1 MTVSIIVAVKGDNPY
16 LRECIEACLKL
27 DYSDF
32 EILVLP
38 DKELI
43 LDYPKT
49 KVIPTGEVTPPIKR
63 DMALEP
69 ARGEILAFLDDDAY
83 PVKDWLTKALSY
95 FSDPRIAAVGGPAIT
110 PESDDLW
117 QKASGRVYS
126 SWAMAGEH
134 RYRYIP
140 GEKREVEDY
149 PSCNFLVRK
158 SAMRGIGGF
167 NTKFWPGEDT
177 FFCLKIIRDLK
188 KKIIYTPEALVY
200 HHRRRLFKGHLKQI
214 ANYGLH
220 RGYFAKR
227 FPETSCKLAYFLPS
241 LWVIGL
247 LIGALFPLIPALKLA
262 YLSVIISYL
271 ALVFISSISS
281 GLGYRKPNHGPLASG
296 LGYGCGYRKP
306 HHSLLAYRKPNHG
319 PLASGFRLTLL
330 VFWGII
336 FSHIVYGIY
345 FIKGLFSKKLQ
356 EE

>member
-27 DYSDF
+27 DYPDF

-38 DKELI
+38 DKELN

-63 DMALEP
+63 DMALD
-69 ARGEILAFLDDDAY
+69 AAQGEILAFLDDDAY
-83 PVKDWLTKALSY
+83 PLKDWLTKALSY
-95 FSDPRIAAVGGPAIT
+95 FSDPEIAAVGGPAVT

-117 QKASGRVYS
+117 QKASGLVYS
-126 SWAMAGEH
+126 SWVMAGEH

-140 GEKREVEDY
+140 GEKREVDDY

-158 SAMRGIGGF
+158 SAMRRIGGF

-188 KKIIYTPEALVY
+188 KKIIYAPEALVY

-220 RGYFAKR
+220 RGYFVKR
-227 FPETSCKLAYFLPS
+227 FPETSFKFTYFLPS
-241 LWVIGL
+241 FFVLGL
-247 LIGALFPLIPALKLA
+247 FFGRVVSLLNPALIYPYFLL
-262 YLSVIISYL
+262 LSFYFISV
-271 ALVFISSISS
+271 LVFTIKGNLFQIS
-281 GLGYRKPNHGPLASG
+281 PPLAGGVRGGGVS
-296 LGYGCGYRKP
+296 RVF
-306 HHSLLAYRKPNHG
+306 SATWM
-319 PLASGFRLTLL
+319 AVAVEGFRLIFL

-336 FSHIVYGIY
+336 ISHIVYGIY
-345 FIKGLFSKKLQ
+345 FIKGILSRRLK

>member
-1 MTVSIIVAVKGDNPY
+1 MRQS
-16 LRECIEACLKL
+16 
-27 DYSDF
+27 
-32 EILVLP
+32 
-38 DKELI
+38 
-43 LDYPKT
+43 
-49 KVIPTGEVTPPIKR
+49 TGEFIVCHSRESGIRIIWIILRSGLSPLARLPPIKR

-83 PVKDWLTKALSY
+83 PVKDWLLKALSY
-95 FSDPRIAAVGGPAIT
+95 FSDPEIAAVGGPAVT
-110 PESDDLW
+110 PESDDIW
-117 QKASGRVYS
+117 QEASGRVYS
-126 SWAMAGEH
+126 SWAMSGAH

-158 SAMRGIGGF
+158 SAMREIGGF

-177 FFCLKIIRDLK
+177 FFCLKLIRDLK
-188 KKIIYTPEALVY
+188 KKIIYVPEALVY
-200 HHRRRLFKGHLKQI
+200 HHRRRLFTGHLKQI

-241 LWVIGL
+241 LLVIGVL
-247 LIGALFPLIPALKLA
+247 SGVALPLIPALKLA
-262 YLSVIISYL
+262 YLSIIISYL
-271 ALVFISSISS
+271 TVVFISSISVMPPFTDRLRIS
-281 GLGYRKPNHGPLASG
+281 K
-296 LGYGCGYRKP
+296 
-306 HHSLLAYRKPNHG
+306 
-319 PLASGFRLTLL
+319 GFPLTLL

-345 FIKGLFSKKLQ
+345 FIKGLFSRRLK